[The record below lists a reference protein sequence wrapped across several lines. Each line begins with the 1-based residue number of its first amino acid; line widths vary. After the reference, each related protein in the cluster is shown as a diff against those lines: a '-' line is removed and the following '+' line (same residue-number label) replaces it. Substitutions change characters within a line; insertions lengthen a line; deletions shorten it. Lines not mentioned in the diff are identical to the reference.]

1 MENKII
7 KVKIESQ
14 YGTERIYPLTFAL
27 ELNALTGQKTLSRK
41 HIETLKQLGFTFE
54 VMQNEI

>member
-41 HIETLKQLGFTFE
+41 HIETLKQLGFTLR
-54 VMQNEI
+54 